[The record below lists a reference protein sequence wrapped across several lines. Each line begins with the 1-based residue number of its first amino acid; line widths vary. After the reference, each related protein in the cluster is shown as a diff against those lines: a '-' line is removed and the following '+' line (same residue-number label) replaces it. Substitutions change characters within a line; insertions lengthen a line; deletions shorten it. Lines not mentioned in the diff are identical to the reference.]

1 MREHNDRDENATSA
15 LAILMILATLFV
27 IGSYLWRLAQ

>member
-1 MREHNDRDENATSA
+1 MQPDNHSDEEVTSA
-15 LAILMILATLFV
+15 LAIFMILATLFV